1 MIKWLIGNRITAF
14 ERTYSYDM
22 SYARMVLQTDTA
34 AMLALAKITAMST
47 YRKGVP
53 REVYYAAKL
62 VSTLAE
68 DCGPCAQLMITMALR
83 DGVMPSVLASVVE
96 SVRTD
101 AHQALAADV
110 ALGVAF
116 AQAVLAHTAAADSL
130 RVQILARWGP
140 RAVVSLAFAITAA
153 RVYPTLKYALGYGH
167 ACQRLDIAG
176 TVMSPPPHTRLP
188 DVSVATTVG
197 APP

>member
-47 YRKGVP
+47 YRKAVP

-83 DGVMPSVLASVVE
+83 DGVAPTVIASVVE
-96 SVRTD
+96 SLRTGD
-101 AHQALAADV
+101 LQPLAPDV

-116 AQAVLAHTAAADSL
+116 AQAVVGHAVAADPL
-130 RVQILARWGP
+130 RVQILAMWGP
-140 RAVVSLAFAITAA
+140 QALVSLAFAITAA

-176 TVMSPPPHTRLP
+176 TVMAPPLHARLP
-188 DVSVATTVG
+188 VEPCATTV
-197 APP
+197 ATPP

>member
-47 YRKGVP
+47 YRKAVP

-83 DGVMPSVLASVVE
+83 DGVAPAVLASVVE
-96 SVRTD
+96 SLRTGD
-101 AHQALAADV
+101 LHTVTPDV
-110 ALGVAF
+110 ALGITF
-116 AQAVLAHTAAADSL
+116 AQSVLAHASIAVTNARLYAAERSARQLREAMFESL
-130 RVQILARWGP
+130 SDGVEREVGP
-140 RAVVSLAFAITAA
+140 TGVVTIGETG
-153 RVYPTLKYALGYGH
+153 RGWT
-167 ACQRLDIAG
+167 
-176 TVMSPPPHTRLP
+176 
-188 DVSVATTVG
+188 
-197 APP
+197 

>member
-1 MIKWLIGNRITAF
+1 MMKWMIGNRIAAF

-53 REVYYAAKL
+53 CEVYYAAKL

-83 DGVMPSVLASVVE
+83 DGVAPAMLASVVE
-96 SVRTD
+96 SLRTGD
-101 AHQALAADV
+101 LHAVTPDV
-110 ALGVAF
+110 ALGITF
-116 AQAVLAHTAAADSL
+116 AQSVLAHASTADAL
-130 RVQILARWGP
+130 REQILAKWGP
-140 RAVVSLAFAITAA
+140 QSLVSLAFAITAA

-167 ACQRLDIAG
+167 ACQRLEIAG
-176 TVMSPPPHTRLP
+176 TVMAPPPHARLP
-188 DVSVATTVG
+188 VEPRATTVA

>member
-1 MIKWLIGNRITAF
+1 MMKWMIGNRIAAF

-47 YRKGVP
+47 YRKAVP

-83 DGVMPSVLASVVE
+83 DGVAPAMLASVVE
-96 SVRTD
+96 SLRTGD
-101 AHQALAADV
+101 LHAVTPDV
-110 ALGVAF
+110 ALGITF
-116 AQAVLAHTAAADSL
+116 AQAVLAHAPPADEL
-130 RVQILARWGP
+130 REQILAKWGP

-153 RVYPTLKYALGYGH
+153 GVYPTLKYALGFGH

-176 TVMSPPPHTRLP
+176 TKLAPPPHAAALGAHSLAT
-188 DVSVATTVG
+188 VA